1 MADSGLGD
9 DLFQNFINA
18 LCTAE
23 GINVPAD
30 FHSRCALIE
39 ELKGNDITGVVNSV
53 TDYQV
58 SSASNTQYMIE
69 CNDSTLQEILNTWL
83 SKINLTVP
91 GIPTGLQELS
101 KEYFKERWQ
110 GSSFCILRGRGWEKI
125 TIGDTTIEVPIV
137 MYYVHGA
144 SVYVQRP
151 TGQYNLGSDKFFLDK
166 AMKDEPIPKEELEIA
181 VVQKPFNRWQDQ
193 YPSPYLVRK
202 GIVKN
207 YLGMKT
213 LQEKSDEVITK
224 ILPYLFVI
232 KKGSEALRR
241 AGVNYKDT
249 DFKEIADGLKGELE
263 KFKQMK
269 KKTPV
274 NVTGDDTD
282 YSHLIP
288 DLRNVVSE
296 ELYRQGYRATLA
308 GLGIIEL
315 IPVTG
320 QSRQQSQ
327 LNPKALIEETNSGVE
342 GFKSMLMDV
351 ISQIKER
358 NKIDHKKLFSEK
370 KKLMI
375 YNTPLKINVE
385 QLYEG
390 IRGGFDRGG
399 ISYESYIGSLGFNI
413 DIEREK
419 RIKEYGNGDE
429 DTLYPHLINN
439 QEGKS
444 ERFPNDNPMGT
455 PSQPRKTEKLENQ
468 GKKPGTPEAKKF
480 KNASEEKLIAK
491 CKKCGNEFEYLSV
504 QEAGMGW
511 VKCPKCEE
519 AVTQEDCLEAISQ
532 EDLVIAPYNSL
543 EELLSK
549 HPELKKYPVGAQKV
563 FLEVWNSIYK
573 ETKNEGRAFAG
584 AWSKLHKWMKRHSK
598 GESK

>member
-9 DLFQNFINA
+9 DLFQNFLNY
-18 LCTAE
+18 LFTSE
-23 GINVPAD
+23 GISVPAD
-30 FHSRCALIE
+30 FHLRCGLIE

-69 CNDSTLQEILNTWL
+69 CNDVNLQEILNTWL
-83 SKINLTVP
+83 SQINENIKGV
-91 GIPTGLQELS
+91 PTGLQELS

-110 GSSFCILRGRGWEKI
+110 GSSFCILRGKGWKPI
-125 TIGDTTIEVPIV
+125 KVGDLTIEVPTTL
-137 MYYVHGA
+137 YYVNGA
-144 SVYVQRP
+144 SVYVKRP
-151 TGQYNLGSDKFFLDK
+151 LGSYNLGSDEFFLDK
-166 AMKDEPIPKEELEIA
+166 GMKDEPVPKEKSEI
-181 VVQKPFNRWQDQ
+181 VVVSKPFNRWQDQ

-207 YLGMKT
+207 YLGMKA

-224 ILPYLFVI
+224 ILPYLFIV

-241 AGVNYKDT
+241 AGINYKDG

-263 KFKQMK
+263 KFKAMK

-320 QSRQQSQ
+320 DSRQQSQ

-342 GFKSMLMDV
+342 GFKDMIMDV
-351 ISQIKER
+351 ISRIKEK

-375 YNTPLKINVE
+375 YNSPLKINTE
-385 QLYEG
+385 Q
-390 IRGGFDRGG
+390 IMDAVRSGFDRGQL
-399 ISYESYIGSLGFNI
+399 SSETYIGTLGFNI

-419 RIKEYGNGDE
+419 RIKEYENGDE
-429 DTLYPHLINN
+429 DILYPHLVNN
-439 QEGKS
+439 QEGKD
-444 ERFPNDNPMGT
+444 ERFGT
-455 PSQPRKTEKLENQ
+455 PASPRKTEKIVNEN
-468 GKKPGTPEAKKF
+468 KKKGTPESKNY
-480 KNASEEKLIAK
+480 KNANEEKLIAK
-491 CKKCGNEFEYLSV
+491 CKKCGHEFEYLSV
-504 QEAGMGW
+504 QEAGMGY

-519 AVTQEDCLEAISQ
+519 AVTQEDLI
-532 EDLVIAPYNSL
+532 IAPYKNV
-543 EELLSK
+543 EELPKYIKKMTK
-549 HPELKKYPVGAQKV
+549 HCQEVFMSTFNSVYKDTGDEGKSFAIANSAARRCMKKQGY
-563 FLEVWNSIYK
+563 NYDK
-573 ETKNEGRAFAG
+573 ETKT
-584 AWSKLHKWMKRHSK
+584 WKKK
-598 GESK
+598 